1 MTVYIIF
8 MCCSP
13 RLYSTCIFSIKS
25 GNDPIH
31 PQLQIF
37 MENGAKTQ
45 ISLKFTDRDK
55 IEFYFT
61 GKSLFYAL
69 TLLMIFEL
77 RSKRLL
83 LSFLFFLLI
92 QMPTLTVSAT
102 IKKTKQNKKRSVTV
116 LIQTVLFNK
125 SAQKSY
131 NSLASWYLAQRMHL
145 LFNK

>member
-69 TLLMIFEL
+69 TLLMIF
-77 RSKRLL
+77 KLL

-131 NSLASWYLAQRMHL
+131 NS
-145 LFNK
+145 